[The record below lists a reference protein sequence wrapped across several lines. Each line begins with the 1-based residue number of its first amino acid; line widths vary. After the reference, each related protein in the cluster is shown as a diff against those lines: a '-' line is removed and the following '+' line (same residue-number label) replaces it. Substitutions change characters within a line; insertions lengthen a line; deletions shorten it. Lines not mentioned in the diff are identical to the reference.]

1 MIAEVAE
8 LPVGMAD
15 GAFDDDGDLI
25 DPELTGRLGDL
36 LGDLCREVRTPVEQ
50 SA

>member
-1 MIAEVAE
+1 MLESE

-15 GAFDDDGDLI
+15 SAFDAEGDLI
-25 DPELTGRLGDL
+25 DPDLTGRLGDL
-36 LGDLCREVRTPVEQ
+36 LGDMCREVRTPVEQ